1 VKKHEPNLLIAE
13 IICKNCMDDPNI
25 RLPCGKVDSLERAK
39 NCCCGVFHRKWGF
52 PEANHLPKNP
62 RLLYFHC
69 FDGGRENLSVAEQ
82 FLDFLLYT
90 GDYKTT
96 TICLAHNNGKYDLYL
111 LLDTLYAK
119 GIGSKMLINGL

>member
-1 VKKHEPNLLIAE
+1 
-13 IICKNCMDDPNI
+13 MDDPNI

-96 TICLAHNNGKYDLYL
+96 TICVAHNNGKYDLYL